1 MRKTV
6 PCFRTSACGANGG
19 DANGGDT
26 NRDDA
31 NRGDA
36 SAPQWSLL
44 HGGCRCRIAQRKR
57 CRTFDPRTQ
66 RQDRADHGKPQDL
79 RPVHSFILH
88 PMSRRQRTLIVRSH
102 GASLDMRGL
111 NAA

>member
-1 MRKTV
+1 MAVMPMAAIPTV
-6 PCFRTSACGANGG
+6 MMPTVVMPVHLSGHFRAV
-19 DANGGDT
+19 
-26 NRDDA
+26 
-31 NRGDA
+31 
-36 SAPQWSLL
+36 L
-44 HGGCRCRIAQRKR
+44 HGRCRCRIAQRNR
-57 CRTFDPRTQ
+57 CRTFDRRTQ
-66 RQDRADHGKPQDL
+66 RQDRAEHGKPQDL